1 MSIILSMGSLPSTF
15 EAYFNTKMY
24 FFYNYFISKAKK
36 ADIVFIATLIS
47 ISLLYEKKRINHQV
61 GGKLVMSLLLGSH

>member
-24 FFYNYFISKAKK
+24 FFYKYFISKTKK
-36 ADIVFIATLIS
+36 ADFVFIATLIS
-47 ISLLYEKKRINHQV
+47 ISLLYEEEEK
-61 GGKLVMSLLLGSH
+61 